1 MTEQKIHLPEEPDS
15 KKLSVLS
22 QAFGSK
28 AEWKSYDDTVQP
40 VIDVDLS
47 ICLEK
52 EKPRMIAVINRLAKS
67 PAGRETLEIA
77 AKGGFKFG
85 FLDAGTQAF
94 GVCFP
99 TEKRIGLHPNASDD
113 KLVGTLCH
121 EARHAGQ
128 AVRDT
133 QGDFARDVLDV
144 KSILMSARAKEA
156 DAQLYAVM
164 ACEELR
170 RGGDKGPAFSFAQYY
185 PPITKAF
192 YTSLAENHAEINPR
206 VMTDTFAGWYDQTR
220 TKVGYEEN
228 YLLRPMNATLH
239 ALDEQRGDDD
249 MYHFKKS
256 VSCEKV
262 AELIGWTRNGN
273 YFTESPKM
281 LEEPKFLGVCERT
294 MSDMQDFFIMRHD
307 KTGIAPDPSI
317 EQIPVYKN
325 MFDRRTAKM
334 GEKENA
340 NDAANSAATE
350 KTLRIWHRR
359 EKDSAKKLAAALAT
373 TRSR

>member
-1 MTEQKIHLPEEPDS
+1 MPKQEIYFAEEVDAR
-15 KKLSVLS
+15 KQSVLS
-22 QAFGSK
+22 QAFENKVDWK
-28 AEWKSYDDTVQP
+28 AYDKTAEPAVD
-40 VIDVDLS
+40 IDLS
-47 ICLEK
+47 ICTQK
-52 EKPRMIAVINRLAKS
+52 EKPRMIAIINRLAKS
-67 PAGRETLEIA
+67 PAGKETLEIA

-85 FLDAGTQAF
+85 FLDPGTRAF

-99 TEKRIGLHPNASDD
+99 TIKRIGLLPNAPDD
-113 KLVGTLCH
+113 KLVATLCH

-133 QGDFARDVLDV
+133 EQDFARDILDV

-170 RGGDKGPAFSFAQYY
+170 RQGDKGPAFTFAQYY

-192 YTSLAENHAEINPR
+192 YTSLAENKAKINPR

-220 TKVGYEEN
+220 TKVSYEEN
-228 YLLRPMNATLH
+228 YLLKPMNATLQ
-239 ALDEQRGDDD
+239 AIDEKRGDDE

-273 YFTESPKM
+273 YFAESPKM
-281 LEEPKFLGVCERT
+281 LEEPRFLGVCERT
-294 MSDMQDFFIMRHD
+294 MSDMQDFFALRQ
-307 KTGIAPDPSI
+307 KKSGIAPDPSI
-317 EQIPVYKN
+317 KQIPVYKN
-325 MFDRRTAKM
+325 IFERRTAKM
-334 GEKENA
+334 GEKENED
-340 NDAANSAATE
+340 DAANSAATE
-350 KTLRIWHRR
+350 KTLKTWNRR
-359 EKDSAKKLAAALAT
+359 EKTAAKKLAAALAT

>member
-1 MTEQKIHLPEEPDS
+1 MPKQEIYFAEEVDARKQP
-15 KKLSVLS
+15 VLS
-22 QAFGSK
+22 QAFGNK
-28 AEWKSYDDTVQP
+28 AEWKSYDKTAEPAVD
-40 VIDVDLS
+40 IDLS
-47 ICLEK
+47 ICTQK
-52 EKPRMIAVINRLAKS
+52 EKPRMVAIINRLAKS

-99 TEKRIGLHPNASDD
+99 TAKRIGLHPNASDD
-113 KLVGTLCH
+113 KLIGTLCH

-133 QGDFARDVLDV
+133 EQDFARDILDV

-170 RGGDKGPAFSFAQYY
+170 RRGDKGPSVSFAQYY
-185 PPITKAF
+185 PPISKAF
-192 YTSLAENHAEINPR
+192 YTSLAENRGEINPR
-206 VMTDTFAGWYDQTR
+206 VMTDTFAGWYDQAR
-220 TKVGYEEN
+220 TKVSYEEN
-228 YLLRPMNATLH
+228 YLLKPMNATLQ
-239 ALDEQRGDDD
+239 AIDEKRGDDD

-262 AELIGWTRNGN
+262 AGLIGWTRNGN
-273 YFTESPKM
+273 YFAESPKM

-294 MSDMQDFFIMRHD
+294 MSDMQDFFILRHD

-334 GEKENA
+334 GEKATADE
-340 NDAANSAATE
+340 AANSAATE
-350 KTLRIWHRR
+350 KTLKTWNRR
-359 EKDSAKKLAAALAT
+359 EKTAAKKLAAVLAA